1 MHFRGDTFGLGEKER
16 KESGAEGNSKENI
29 NPISAL
35 EGARIP
41 GKKKRGKEWGSE
53 GDGRQQSSTGV
64 ERGQRAE
71 KGSKERTAETVLTDE
86 NWMEP
91 HGGLAPT
98 MGYRRLPQGC
108 LQSASALVLGE
119 DSKHFQIPK

>member
-1 MHFRGDTFGLGEKER
+1 MRGEEEVWRQGHAEASRGDPPVVKSMHFRGDTFGLGEKER

-35 EGARIP
+35 GGARIP

-53 GDGRQQSSTGV
+53 GDGGQQSSTDV

-71 KGSKERTAETVLTDE
+71 KGSKERTAETALTDE
-86 NWMEP
+86 N
-91 HGGLAPT
+91 
-98 MGYRRLPQGC
+98 
-108 LQSASALVLGE
+108 
-119 DSKHFQIPK
+119 